1 MSKDQNLVKRF
12 GVSMPRE
19 LLRGFDDFIYSRNY
33 KNRSE
38 AIRDLIREKL
48 VLEKEWKDK
57 GENVIGV
64 LVIVYDHEV
73 RELSSN
79 LTRAQHQHYKE
90 IISTLH
96 IHIDKK
102 NCLEVI
108 VIKGKPVKVKKISE
122 ELGSTKG
129 VKFSQLAPAT
139 TGGKIF

>member
-1 MSKDQNLVKRF
+1 MDRRKKETKRF
-12 GVSMPRE
+12 GVSMSLG
-19 LLRGFDDFIYSRNY
+19 LLKDFDDFINSRNY

-57 GENVIGV
+57 NENVIGV

-73 RELSSN
+73 RELSSD
-79 LTRAQHQHYKE
+79 LTRAQHLHYKE

-108 VIKGKPVKVKKISE
+108 VIKGKPDKIKKISDDI
-122 ELGSTKG
+122 GSTKG
-129 VKFSQLAPAT
+129 VKFTQLAPAT